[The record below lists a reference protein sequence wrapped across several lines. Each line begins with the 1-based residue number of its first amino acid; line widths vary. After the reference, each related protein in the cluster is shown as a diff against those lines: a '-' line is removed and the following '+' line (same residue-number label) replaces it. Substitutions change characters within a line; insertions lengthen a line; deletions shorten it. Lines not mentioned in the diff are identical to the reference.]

1 MKKIFLL
8 IILIAVFTFELFA
21 KDPDLVRRIESV
33 LAKLPASTNVGIMV
47 YDPLLR
53 DTMFVRKH
61 KQSMIPASNTK
72 LFTSAVALDLLGGD
86 FELRTTIYANENSFN
101 GEVING
107 NLYIKGYG
115 NSLFRESDLNN
126 MVEYIHQI
134 GVKHIKGGIIGDDSY
149 FDDIY
154 TRDDWILDEN
164 ATVKLPPVSAL
175 VIDRNRRQTRS
186 GRRSYTVHIDN
197 PAQYIAQQL
206 RNKLLEKGIK
216 VDSPASKGI
225 TPSNVFEIVSSK
237 TPLTRVL
244 NLVNKSSDNYV
255 AECLFKTIGAEASK
269 HQGTAFYA
277 TQAVLNFIDENGIFF
292 TGTTVVDGSGISRFN
307 VATIG
312 SIIGV
317 LERMYFDLNNFE
329 DYYNSMSIAGVDGTL
344 RTRMNNTIGENN
356 VRGKTGTLRGVSAL
370 SGYVTTA
377 AGDDLIFAMIFE
389 FTRGSADLHRN
400 IQDEICLLLAGYH
413 LPIGG

>member
-1 MKKIFLL
+1 MLKKITLL
-8 IILIAVFTFELFA
+8 IILFLTIKLSANDPELA
-21 KDPDLVRRIESV
+21 RRIETILS
-33 LAKLPASTNVGIMV
+33 KLPASTNVGIMI

-53 DTMFVRKH
+53 DTLFVRNH
-61 KQSMIPASNTK
+61 TQSMIPASNTK

-86 FELRTTIYANENSFN
+86 YELSTTLYTDDKSFQN
-101 GEVING
+101 NIMNG
-107 NLYIKGYG
+107 NLYIKGFG
-115 NSLFRESDLNN
+115 NSLFRDSDLDS
-126 MVEYIHQI
+126 MAEYLYNIGIKQI
-134 GVKHIKGGIIGDDSY
+134 TGRIIGDDNY

-186 GRRSYTVHIDN
+186 GRRTYTVHIDN
-197 PAQYIAQQL
+197 PSLYIAQQF
-206 RNKLLEKGIK
+206 RNKLIEKGIK
-216 VDSPASKGI
+216 VDGSAAKGI
-225 TPSNVFEIVSSK
+225 APQNIYELTSSK
-237 TPLTRVL
+237 VQLRRIL
-244 NLVNKSSDNYV
+244 NFVNKNSDNYL

-277 TQAVLNFIDENGIFF
+277 TQSVLNFIDENGIYFK
-292 TGTTVVDGSGISRFN
+292 GTTVVDGSGISRFN

-312 SIIGV
+312 SLVGV
-317 LERMYFDLNNFE
+317 LERMYFDLDNFE
-329 DYYNSMSIAGVDGTL
+329 DYYNSLSIAGIDGTL

-389 FTRGSADLHRN
+389 FTRGSADLHKN
-400 IQDEICLLLAGYH
+400 IQDEICLILAGYQ
-413 LPIGG
+413 LQVGG